1 MDEQGS
7 TNEDLDLC
15 SELDTVS
22 DFGQEDVA
30 DGTPFKHTL
39 KLCDTNT
46 TELIPGHRRSNPC
59 L

>member
-22 DFGQEDVA
+22 EFGEEEVA
-30 DGTPFKHTL
+30 DGTLFKHIHTQ
-39 KLCDTNT
+39 K
-46 TELIPGHRRSNPC
+46 
-59 L
+59 